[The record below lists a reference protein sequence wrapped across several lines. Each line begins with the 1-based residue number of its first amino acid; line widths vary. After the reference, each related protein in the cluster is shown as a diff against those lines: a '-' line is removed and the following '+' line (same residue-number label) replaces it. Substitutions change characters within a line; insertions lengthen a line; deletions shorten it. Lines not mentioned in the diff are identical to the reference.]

1 MTPIRIVIVDDHRVV
16 SESLKSYLDAFP
28 EFRVVAT
35 AASGEALLRSVRDW
49 APLVVIQDL
58 LLPGGMDGIE
68 TIRRLLREAPRVR
81 VIALTASTDEARMVG
96 AMRAGA
102 SGYVRKDAD
111 PEVLLAAIHAVAAGR
126 TYLDPSVAPQV
137 LALAEAP
144 GDLTGRELQVLRQ
157 LTLGQSNKEIAA
169 ALSVTEETVKTH
181 VAHVLMKLQV
191 DNRSQAVTQALKLG
205 LVSLDD

>member
-1 MTPIRIVIVDDHRVV
+1 MPTLLTCTCGSRVRQARFIWW
-16 SESLKSYLDAFP
+16 S
-28 EFRVVAT
+28 RTT
-35 AASGEALLRSVRDW
+35 ASSGEALLRSVRDW

-68 TIRRLLREAPRVR
+68 TIRQLQREAARVR

-111 PEVLLAAIHAVAAGR
+111 LEVLLAAIHAVAAGR
-126 TYLDPSVAPQV
+126 TFLDPSVAPQV

-144 GDLTGRELQVLRQ
+144 GNLTERERQVLRQ
-157 LTLGQSNKEIAA
+157 LTLGKSNKEIAA
-169 ALSVTEETVKTH
+169 ALFVTEETVKTH
-181 VAHVLMKLQV
+181 VAHVLAKLQV

>member
-16 SESLKSYLDAFP
+16 SESLKSYLDASRSSTSSRRPPVERYCF
-28 EFRVVAT
+28 
-35 AASGEALLRSVRDW
+35 AASGTGHRSSSFRTCYCPVGWMASRPFD
-49 APLVVIQDL
+49 AFSVKPHGCVSLHS
-58 LLPGGMDGIE
+58 LPRP
-68 TIRRLLREAPRVR
+68 TRRGWSVPC
-81 VIALTASTDEARMVG
+81 AR
-96 AMRAGA
+96 GA

-111 PEVLLAAIHAVAAGR
+111 PEVLLAAIRAAAAGR

-144 GDLTGRELQVLRQ
+144 GDLTERELQVLRQ

-169 ALSVTEETVKTH
+169 VLSVTEETVKTH
-181 VAHVLMKLQV
+181 VALVLMKLQV
-191 DNRSQAVTQALKLG
+191 DNRSQAVTQALELG

>member
-28 EFRVVAT
+28 EFHVVAT
-35 AASGEALLRSVRDW
+35 AASGEVLLRSVRDW

-68 TIRRLLREAPRVR
+68 TIRRLQREAPRVR

-111 PEVLLAAIHAVAAGR
+111 PEVLLAAIRAVAAGR

-144 GDLTGRELQVLRQ
+144 GDLTERELQVLRQ

-169 ALSVTEETVKTH
+169 VLSVTEETVKTH